1 MSLYKK
7 VGNKNWVDLCDE
19 EMTKEVLIWIDI
31 WWIKRRKE
39 IRYDID
45 KDLVDTYLEKTMQPL
60 QLLQLLQPYV
70 IYTTTS
76 SLTKENNNS
85 VSFTWLQTQI
95 TFVIIL
101 DMYCFKKVFGCG
113 LKFALQISYNFSLLT
128 TSSLYI
134 QKSIAHLMVFCSYV
148 SSRQYR

>member
-1 MSLYKK
+1 MHPWIQMSLYKK

-70 IYTTTS
+70 IYH
-76 SLTKENNNS
+76 EYMD
-85 VSFTWLQTQI
+85 Q
-95 TFVIIL
+95 
-101 DMYCFKKVFGCG
+101 
-113 LKFALQISYNFSLLT
+113 
-128 TSSLYI
+128 
-134 QKSIAHLMVFCSYV
+134 
-148 SSRQYR
+148 

>member
-1 MSLYKK
+1 MHPWIQMSLYKK

-45 KDLVDTYLEKTMQPL
+45 KDLVDTYLEKTMQPQ

-70 IYTTTS
+70 IYH
-76 SLTKENNNS
+76 EYMD
-85 VSFTWLQTQI
+85 Q
-95 TFVIIL
+95 
-101 DMYCFKKVFGCG
+101 
-113 LKFALQISYNFSLLT
+113 
-128 TSSLYI
+128 
-134 QKSIAHLMVFCSYV
+134 
-148 SSRQYR
+148 